1 MVCRS
6 SLLSHRRL
14 HKVVSVHAQEADL
27 HAGPNLRQRIEHDP
41 SDIRAGPVE
50 DRDELPRC
58 GLPDLPPLLGPLQP
72 EEHLGFLLE
81 AEDR

>member
-1 MVCRS
+1 MAVQAPRS
-6 SLLSHRRL
+6 HHRL
-14 HKVVSVHAQEADL
+14 HEVVSVHAQEADL

-58 GLPDLPPLLGPLQP
+58 NLLDLPPVLGRLEP
-72 EEHLGFLLE
+72 EEHLGLLLE
-81 AEDR
+81 AEDW